1 MAVFTSYNHTY
12 WEQMCNQLNTKK
24 SQFSFLLS
32 FFFVEVFSLC
42 LYRAFEKPVKDN

>member
-24 SQFSFLLS
+24 AQFSFLLS
-32 FFFVEVFSLC
+32 FFLLKFFLC
-42 LYRAFEKPVKDN
+42 AFIEFLKSQ